1 MSNERCY
8 TKDSDDE
15 NTDGGDTPQQAG
27 VRITIAADDC
37 RIAVVFE
44 LLCSRIA
51 TGLNQRPNLPDPIDR
66 QIRAGERRQRK

>member
-8 TKDSDDE
+8 TNDSDDE

-37 RIAVVFE
+37 RIVVVFE
-44 LLCSRIA
+44 LLA
-51 TGLNQRPNLPDPIDR
+51 TESQL
-66 QIRAGERRQRK
+66 A